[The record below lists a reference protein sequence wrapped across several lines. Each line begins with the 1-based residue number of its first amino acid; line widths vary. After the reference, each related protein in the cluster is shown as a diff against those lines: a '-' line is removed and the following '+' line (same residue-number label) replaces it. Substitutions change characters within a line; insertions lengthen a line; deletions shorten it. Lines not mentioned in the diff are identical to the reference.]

1 MQKFED
7 LVLLIPNALE
17 LTTCSEI
24 IERFEQDS
32 RKAPGVTTNG
42 PQKDVKNS
50 IDLSISHLD
59 EWADIDKILFD
70 STNNSLELYSDHVAF
85 QNTIYWSAELKD
97 NGYNVK
103 RYNPDLSLIFGT

>member
-59 EWADIDKILFD
+59 EWADIDKILFN
-70 STNNSLELYSDHVAF
+70 STNNSLELYS
-85 QNTIYWSAELKD
+85 
-97 NGYNVK
+97 
-103 RYNPDLSLIFGT
+103 